1 MSLDMIHVYQEGKNP
16 AAPTLVLLHGTG
28 GNEHD
33 LLGLGAMISPESALL
48 SVRGK
53 VLENG
58 MPRFFRRLAEGVFDE
73 EDLVLRTA
81 ELQAFLD
88 AAAAEYGLDRSNM
101 VAVGYS
107 NGANIAASL
116 IFHEQE
122 SFRGAVLHHP
132 MVPRRGLQ
140 LPALGGMPVFIGAGA
155 NDRICPPHETEELTE
170 LLRGAGAEVDVHW
183 ENYGHQLTGTEARAA
198 ADWFKRT
205 FGQAAR
211 D

>member
-1 MSLDMIHVYQEGKNP
+1 MSMDMIHVYKPGADPK
-16 AAPTLVLLHGTG
+16 APVLVLLHGTG

-33 LLGLGAMISPESALL
+33 LLGLGELISPESAVL
-48 SVRGK
+48 SVRGN

-73 EDLVLRTA
+73 QDLVFRTG
-81 ELQAFLD
+81 ELKAFLD
-88 AAAAEYGLDRSNM
+88 AAAAEYGLDRENM

-132 MVPRRGLQ
+132 MVPRRGVQ
-140 LPALGGMPVFIGAGA
+140 LPELNGMPVFIGAGI
-155 NDRICPPHETEELTE
+155 NDRICTKEETEELRSQ
-170 LLRGAGAEVDVHW
+170 LSGAGAEVEVHW
-183 ENYGHQLTGTEARAA
+183 EDHGHQLTRTEAEAA
-198 ADWFKRT
+198 AHWFRRE
-205 FGQAAR
+205 FQENG
-211 D
+211 